1 MNCTDGKGVICEGEG
16 EWQLEDENL
25 EKLSMPLLCQFHAT
39 RTINEAGDKLGVLWV
54 ARKVR
59 RKEEA
64 RDESY

>member
-16 EWQLEDENL
+16 VWQLEDVNL
-25 EKLSMPLLCQFHAT
+25 ERLVSIPLLCQFHAT

-59 RKEEA
+59 KEK
-64 RDESY
+64 DL